1 MTTSKRVL
9 LDKEA
14 LKLAEYELAR
24 YNYAD
29 YVRLVH
35 EGRWKKS
42 RFGRFLCDEIQA
54 FVEHPTDRPYDILVV
69 SVPPQHGKSM
79 TITETLPSWYLG
91 KNPYHRVIEISY
103 NVEFAKQFGRKN
115 RDKIKY
121 FGKQVFGVELAVR
134 PNSALEF
141 ELSNHVGS
149 MISRGLGSGVTG
161 RGCNLMIIDDPVK
174 NRKEADSKTTRNW
187 VWSEWQ
193 DSFKSRLAAGAKV
206 IVIQTRWHEDDLAG
220 RIIETEPG
228 VKVLN
233 LPCEA
238 EENDPMGRSP
248 GEPLHPEINKGA
260 AWLKSFKES
269 VKKTEGTRTWEAL
282 YQGHPTV
289 DEGNIIKREWWRFYD
304 ENEVPENL
312 FKVISIDSSFKDTDR
327 SDFTAIQV
335 WGKQEANYYLLERV
349 KARMDFVSTMNKLK
363 YLRYAHPTTVG
374 ILVEDKA
381 NGPAV
386 VSMLKNSVP
395 GVIAVNPQGGKMARL
410 NAVAG
415 VIEAGNVYL
424 PREADWIDEFIDE
437 FAAFP
442 NGAHDDEVDCCSQ
455 ALNRLVY
462 TYTHIEPPKE
472 EDLEQLRPRKQIFG
486 VPVNIRGLFR

>member
-1 MTTSKRVL
+1 MANPPRTEV
-9 LDKEA
+9 DKET
-14 LKLAEYELAR
+14 LRLLEYELAKDH
-24 YNYAD
+24 YVD

-35 EGRWKKS
+35 EGRWKTS
-42 RFGRFLCDEIQA
+42 FFGKFLCREVQH
-54 FVEHPTDRPYDILVV
+54 FVEKSTDKPYEILVL

-79 TITETLPSWYLG
+79 TITETLPSWFLG
-91 KNPYHRVIEISY
+91 KNPHGRVIEISY
-103 NVEFAKQFGRKN
+103 NMEFAKKFGRKN
-115 RDKIKY
+115 REKIRNY
-121 FGKQVFGVELAVR
+121 GKKVFDIGLAVR
-134 PNSALEF
+134 PCNELEF
-141 ELSNHVGS
+141 ELDNHVGG
-149 MISRGLGSGVTG
+149 MISRGVDSGVTG
-161 RGCNLMIIDDPVK
+161 QGANLMIIDDPVK
-174 NRKEADSKTTRNW
+174 NRAEADSKTTRNR
-187 VWSEWQ
+187 VWAEWQ
-193 DSFKSRLAAGAKV
+193 DSYKSRLAAGAKV

-220 RIIETEPG
+220 RIIEYEPD
-228 VKVLN
+228 VTVIN

-238 EENDPMGRSP
+238 EENDLMGREL
-248 GEPLHPEINKGA
+248 GEPLHPEIGKGKK
-260 AWLKSFKES
+260 WLKAFKES
-269 VKKTEGTRTWEAL
+269 VKKTEGSRTWEAL

-289 DEGNIIKREWWRFYD
+289 DEGNIVKREWWQFYS
-304 ENEVPENL
+304 ELPEDL

-335 WGKQEANYYLLERV
+335 WGKNDANYYLLERV

-410 NAVAG
+410 NAIAG
-415 VIEAGNVYL
+415 VIESGNVYL
-424 PREADWIDEFIDE
+424 PEGADWLDEFIDE
-437 FAAFP
+437 FASFP

-462 TYTHIEPPKE
+462 TYTHIEPPKD
-472 EDLEQLRPRKQIFG
+472 EDLERLQPKKHIFG
-486 VPVNIRGLFR
+486 VPVNIKGLFR